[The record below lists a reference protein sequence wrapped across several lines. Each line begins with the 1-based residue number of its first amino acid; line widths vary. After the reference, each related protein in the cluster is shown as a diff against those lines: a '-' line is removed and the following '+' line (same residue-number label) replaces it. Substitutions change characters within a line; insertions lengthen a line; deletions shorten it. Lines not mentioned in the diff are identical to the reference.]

1 MHTNL
6 PGRGVCMCGRYYI
19 DPDTEDSV
27 ERLFRIRPDHRTAG
41 DVTPGMSPLVLHGR
55 SGKMSADA
63 MYWGMTGQ
71 NGSMIIN
78 ARSENIYDRPM
89 FRNSIADRRLVIP
102 AAGFYEWDR
111 ERNKVTFHLPDSGPL
126 FLAGI
131 YTLDRNKEAFVILT
145 TSANRSVESV
155 HDRMPVIIPARDVAD
170 WLFEPGKTREFL
182 QTVPPMLT
190 SEREYEQIS
199 LFQTMLLEKQ

>member
-27 ERLFRIRPDHRTAG
+27 ERLFHIRPKQRTAG

-63 MYWGMTGQ
+63 MHWGMTGQ

-102 AAGFYEWDR
+102 A
-111 ERNKVTFHLPDSGPL
+111 
-126 FLAGI
+126 AGI